1 MLRSFKALRGFAIR
15 ATDGRIGSVSDV
27 YFDDSNWRV
36 RHCVVDSDRWFGGRY
51 VLVRPRLLSIL
62 DSRRRELWVRL
73 AKAEVRRSR
82 EAESDKPVSKQQASG
97 VMTSIRR
104 LGRRSWADH
113 PDPTGPSPDH
123 HLRSCSAVIGHR
135 VEAVDGTI
143 GSVADFLIDDKGW
156 IVRELIVATS
166 HRNMPATHVRLA
178 AAHVG
183 SISWPNSSVAVDLR
197 RDELLGNPSYD
208 PTANEVA
215 SPPLPI

>member
-15 ATDGRIGSVSDV
+15 ATDGRVGSVRDV

-36 RHCVVDSDRWFGGRY
+36 RHCVVDSDRWFAGRY
-51 VLVRPRLLSIL
+51 VLVGPRRLSIL
-62 DSRRRELWVRL
+62 DSARRELWVRL
-73 AKAEVRRSR
+73 AKAEVKGSR
-82 EAESDKPVSKQQASG
+82 TAESDRPVSKQQASG

-104 LGRRSWADH
+104 LGRWKPADG
-113 PDPTGPSPDH
+113 PDPAGLPPDD

-135 VEAVDGTI
+135 VEGIDGTI
-143 GSVADFLIDDKGW
+143 GCVADFLIDDKGW

-178 AAHVG
+178 AAHVR

-197 RDELLGNPSYD
+197 RDELLGNPSYE
-208 PTANEVA
+208 PKANEVA
-215 SPPLPI
+215 SPLLPI